1 MGRMASRILSNFTNL
16 ITVSILVFLSEF
28 AFATASITNTKNPHE
43 AFLQCFLSHTCSNST
58 TQVIYTPDTSS
69 YGTILRSSVQNLRY
83 LSPSTTKPAF
93 IIVPANPSH
102 VQATVTCGKAHSLH
116 VRTRS
121 GGHDH
126 EGLSYASAGDPFVL
140 LDLVNL
146 RSVSVD
152 ASTSTA
158 WVEAGATVGE
168 LYYGISIVTKNK
180 TLAFPAATYPTVGVG
195 GLFSGGG
202 IGTLLRKYGTS
213 ADNIVDALVVDANGN
228 LLTRKTMG
236 EDLFWAIRGGGA
248 SSFCIVIS
256 YKIRLVYVPSTVAV
270 FRVDRDLSQGVTK
283 VVERWQHV
291 APKLDDNFFVRLLTM
306 AINDNVGG
314 KVNRTIRAWI
324 EGLFLGSR
332 CGDLLS
338 ILEKRFPE
346 LRVEAKDCTEMS
358 WLQSTLFFAQGYS
371 VDNPSQLLDRRPQ
384 RNSSTK
390 AKSDFVKKPI
400 TEKGWERIWK
410 LLLEAKDQR
419 VGLILEPWGGRMEE
433 IPEDAVAF
441 PHRKGNLYNL
451 QYFMRWFETEEAAT
465 RMHLKWMR
473 KLYRFMTPYVS
484 KNPRAAYLNMKDL
497 DLGRND
503 EGKTSYAKAS
513 VWGRKYFLNN
523 FERLARVK
531 ARVDPDDYFWNEQS
545 IPPLFA

>member
-1 MGRMASRILSNFTNL
+1 MRRMASRILSNFTNL
-16 ITVSILVFLSEF
+16 SVFILVFLSEF
-28 AFATASITNTKNPHE
+28 ALASASSTNTKKSHE
-43 AFLQCFLSHTCSNST
+43 AFLQCFLGYTNSNST
-58 TQVIYTPDTSS
+58 AQAIYTPNTPS
-69 YGTILRSSVQNLRY
+69 YDTILRSSAQNLRY

-93 IIVPANPSH
+93 IVVPANPSH
-102 VQATVTCGKAHSLH
+102 VQATVTCGKAHGLR

-126 EGLSYASAGDPFVL
+126 EGQSYASAGDSFIL

-146 RSVSVD
+146 RSVSID
-152 ASTSTA
+152 ASTGTA

-168 LYYGISIVTKNK
+168 LYYAIGIVTKNK
-180 TLAFPAATYPTVGVG
+180 TAAFPAAAYPTVGVG

-213 ADNIVDALVVDANGN
+213 ADHIVDALVVDAHGN
-228 LLTRKTMG
+228 LSTRETMG

-248 SSFCIVIS
+248 ASFCIVIS
-256 YKIRLVYVPSTVAV
+256 YKISLVSVPPTVSV

-283 VVERWQHV
+283 IVERWQHV
-291 APKLDDNFFVRLLTM
+291 APKLDDDLFVRVLTM
-306 AINDNVGG
+306 AIDDGVGG

-324 EGLFLGSR
+324 EGLFLGGR
-332 CGDLLS
+332 CEDLLS
-338 ILEKRFPE
+338 ILEERFPE
-346 LRVEAKDCTEMS
+346 LRAGAKDCTEMS

-390 AKSDFVKKPI
+390 VKSDFVKKAI

-410 LLLEAKDQR
+410 LLLEARDQR
-419 VGLILEPWGGRMEE
+419 VGLILEPWGGRMDE
-433 IPEDAVAF
+433 IAEDAVAF

-451 QYFMRWFETEEAAT
+451 AYFMRWFETEEAAA

-473 KLYRFMTPYVS
+473 KLYRFMTPYAS
-484 KNPRAAYLNMKDL
+484 KNPRAAYLNYKDL

-503 EGKTSYAKAS
+503 GGRTSYAKAS
-513 VWGRKYFLNN
+513 AWGRKYFLNN
-523 FERLARVK
+523 FEGLARVK
-531 ARVDPDDYFWNEQS
+531 ARVDPDNYFWNEQS